1 MPVRSPDSRQ
11 RVGNNATTKPHRLLS
26 ALALPT
32 VAALALTLTASGAA
46 MATSPRTKSVTVGHN
61 ALSPALGAAQPAAV
75 DLDVMGARGLK
86 AGEHNLAADRAT
98 AAARAARSAE
108 RMRIAALVA
117 KVMRLAQ
124 THGWQLPVKGY
135 VLTSG
140 FGPRAG
146 GFHAGE
152 DFAVPV
158 GTNLTSM
165 STGTVDF
172 AGQESGFGNIV
183 KICYW
188 DGTISYYGHMSAI
201 SVNVGE
207 RVGAGEA
214 VGKSGNTGDS
224 TGPHM
229 HLEIHPN
236 GGAAVDP
243 LPWLAD
249 HNVSP

>member
-1 MPVRSPDSRQ
+1 VPRRSSHARDRI
-11 RVGNNATTKPHRLLS
+11 GHNAPPKPRRLLAS
-26 ALALPT
+26 LALPA

-46 MATSPRTKSVTVGHN
+46 MATSPSSTSLTVGRN
-61 ALSPALGAAQPAAV
+61 ASTAAAPQAAAV
-75 DLDVMGARGLK
+75 DLDLIRTSSIKTAQQ
-86 AGEHNLAADRAT
+86 NLAAVRAA
-98 AAARAARSAE
+98 AAARTARSTD
-108 RMRIAALVA
+108 RMNLVSLVS
-117 KVMRLAQ
+117 KVARAAQ

-140 FGPRAG
+140 FGPRDG

-152 DFAVPV
+152 DFAVPI
-158 GTNLTSM
+158 GTDLTSM

-188 DGTISYYGHMSAI
+188 DGTISYFGHMSAI

-207 RVGAGEA
+207 SVATGEVVGQ
-214 VGKSGNTGDS
+214 SGNTGDS

-249 HNVSP
+249 HNIAP

>member
-1 MPVRSPDSRQ
+1 VPLRSPDARR
-11 RVGNNATTKPHRLLS
+11 RVGQNAPTKPRRLIT
-26 ALALPT
+26 ALVLPT
-32 VAALALTLTASGAA
+32 VAAVALTLTASGAA
-46 MATSPRTKSVTVGHN
+46 MATSPKTKSVTFGHT
-61 ALSPALGAAQPAAV
+61 GAAAAAPQAAAG
-75 DLDVMGARGLK
+75 DLNPIRTSSIKTAQQD
-86 AGEHNLAADRAT
+86 LAVARAT
-98 AAARAARSAE
+98 AAARAARSTD
-108 RMRIAALVA
+108 RMNLVALVS
-117 KVMRLAQ
+117 KVARAAQ

-140 FGPRAG
+140 FGPRGG

-152 DFAVPV
+152 DFAVPI

-188 DGTISYYGHMSAI
+188 DGTISFFGHMSAI

-207 RVGAGEA
+207 SVGTGEV
-214 VGKSGNTGDS
+214 VGQSGNTGDS

-249 HNVSP
+249 HNIAP